1 MPERTKKLIPLQTIV
16 GAININVKG
25 QLTTFN
31 VLYSGAMVP
40 WINGE
45 MLFLQGKRYNDM
57 LRDFFENEG
66 REYIIP
72 TVTEIN
78 QIQAAVIN
86 DYKAGKF
93 IDPNANVQ
101 NQEEQAEEENDT
113 SNIADTSN
121 TEEEIEDEASKE
133 DEYED
138 EEYEQFE
145 DDTVDDNIDSE
156 NSAED
161 QEGIDSEQEE
171 IENENNNVEYI
182 ENDAENM
189 FGSKEATTESY
200 SEEDCDSEIVNS
212 EIVNKDN
219 AQELEK
225 TPATGFEISNAS
237 QRNDYYREEQNE
249 ASNYKYDAA
258 NNTPDYEE
266 EMDIVR
272 YKHAPKNINYNFSDI
287 SLDELK
293 EIIDDQ
299 NKIMMQQ
306 NEMILNLSTSV
317 TEQQKSIDEFKKK
330 INNSN
335 VFCKTNLHKTIIAMI
350 ICLLITIGTIVG
362 MQLYAPKMES
372 AIALDPNTDA
382 EVHIVIHNDDGTD
395 TFERIGTIRIVDGK
409 LVTSD
414 ANN

>member
-16 GAININVKG
+16 GAININIKG

-78 QIQAAVIN
+78 QIQATVIN

-93 IDPNANVQ
+93 IDPNANE

-121 TEEEIEDEASKE
+121 TEEEIEDEAPEE

-138 EEYEQFE
+138 EEYEQLE
-145 DDTVDDNIDSE
+145 DDTVDDDIDSE
-156 NSAED
+156 DS
-161 QEGIDSEQEE
+161 SEQEE
-171 IENENNNVEYI
+171 TENESNNVEYI

-189 FGSKEATTESY
+189 FGSEEVTAESY
-200 SEEDCDSEIVNS
+200 SEEDYDS

-225 TPATGFEISNAS
+225 TPITGFETSNAS

-249 ASNYKYDAA
+249 VSNYKYDVA
-258 NNTPDYEE
+258 NNTPNYEE
-266 EMDIVR
+266 DTDIVR
-272 YKHAPKNINYNFSDI
+272 YKHAPKNINYNFSDT

-293 EIIDDQ
+293 EIIDNQ
-299 NKIMMQQ
+299 NKIMVQQ

-414 ANN
+414 ASN